1 MVGLLQAIVFV
12 GLALAGILAILE
24 WKKDLTSKVSY
35 VRFFV
40 QAISE
45 VAIFIVIS
53 NYLWLGI
60 VLAVVLFMTLFL
72 GRFFC
77 GWICP
82 FGFYM
87 DLVTLLRKRLR
98 KHYMNIPERLNV
110 NLHRLRYVLLFA
122 LLIFPLILVG
132 PLIIQLWPLA
142 IYLLGP
148 FNSPRILL
156 GPMVPLFTPWTSL
169 FNSNLNFPYVD
180 QIIHYSTTTDF
191 ALAFILIFV
200 DLTIVSSFVVRRFWC
215 RFCPTGASFGV
226 LNRINGLKSIPLLH
240 LDKNRDKCTKCGICK
255 RVCPLQVTE
264 VYERKDGRI
273 MTTMCMLCL
282 RCVEMCPSEDALRV
296 NLGSK
301 TLFGSRNWLEPSKSE

>member
-1 MVGLLQAIVFV
+1 
-12 GLALAGILAILE
+12 
-24 WKKDLTSKVSY
+24 
-35 VRFFV
+35 
-40 QAISE
+40 
-45 VAIFIVIS
+45 
-53 NYLWLGI
+53 
-60 VLAVVLFMTLFL
+60 
-72 GRFFC
+72 
-77 GWICP
+77 
-82 FGFYM
+82 M
-87 DLVTLLRKRLR
+87 DLITLLRKKLK
-98 KHYMNIPERLNV
+98 KHYVNIPERLNV
-110 NLHRLRYVLLFA
+110 NLHRLRYVLLLL

-132 PLIIQLWPLA
+132 PLIAQLWPLA

-156 GPMVPLFTPWTSL
+156 GPMVPLFTPWASL

-191 ALAFILIFV
+191 ALTFILIFV

-226 LNRINGLKSIPLLH
+226 LNRIKGLKWIPFLH
-240 LDKNRDKCTKCGICK
+240 LDKNENKCTKCGICK
-255 RVCPLQVTE
+255 RVCPVQVTE
-264 VYERKDGRI
+264 VYERRDGRI

-301 TLFGSRNWLEPSKSE
+301 TVFGSRNWLEPSKNE

>member
-132 PLIIQLWPLA
+132 PLIMQLWPLA

-226 LNRINGLKSIPLLH
+226 LNRINGLKWIPLLH